1 MKIYISTDMEGVS
14 GVVSWNEMES
24 AAAGFWTGTLDC
36 ELNWLVQELR
46 NSELNSRI
54 EEIVICDSHARG
66 ENLKYGSIADRRVS
80 WIRGYPRP
88 WYMMEG
94 LDSSFDLA
102 MLIGYHARIGSWH
115 GGMDHSY
122 SGSSIYNIRLNDREV
137 GETEINSY
145 FAGWKGVP
153 VGLVSGDDILEKQLS
168 GFMDVPF
175 ARTKEGIGR
184 FSAKVYHPEVVRG
197 NYCEAVK
204 RLVER
209 LPMISP
215 LKPEKKTTLEIDLFT
230 TAIGDA
236 VSTVPGL
243 ERVSGRTV
251 RYVSEDYGNILK
263 MILTVAM
270 IGGRFANYR

>member
-1 MKIYISTDMEGVS
+1 MKIFISTDMEGVS

-24 AAAGFWTGTLDC
+24 TTAGFWTGTLDR
-36 ELNWLVQELR
+36 ELNWLVEELR
-46 NSELNSRI
+46 NSELNPMI

-66 ENLKYGSIADRRVS
+66 ENLKYGSIEDSRVS

-94 LDSSFDLA
+94 LDSSFDLV

-122 SGSSIYNIRLNDREV
+122 SGSSIYNIRLNGREV

-145 FAGWKGVP
+145 YAGWKGVP
-153 VGLVSGDDILEKQLS
+153 VALVSGDDILEKQLS
-168 GFMDVPF
+168 GFIDVPF
-175 ARTKEGIGR
+175 VRTKEGIGR
-184 FSAKVYHPEVVRG
+184 FSAKVYHPEVVRQ
-197 NYCEAVK
+197 NYTGGVK
-204 RLVER
+204 QLVKK
-209 LPMISP
+209 LPAISP
-215 LKPEKKTTLEIDLFT
+215 LKPEKQTTLEIDLFT
-230 TAIGDA
+230 TAIADA
-236 VSTVPGL
+236 VSIVPDL

-251 RYVSEDYGNILK
+251 RYVSQDYGNILK

-270 IGGRFANYR
+270 IGGRFANYK